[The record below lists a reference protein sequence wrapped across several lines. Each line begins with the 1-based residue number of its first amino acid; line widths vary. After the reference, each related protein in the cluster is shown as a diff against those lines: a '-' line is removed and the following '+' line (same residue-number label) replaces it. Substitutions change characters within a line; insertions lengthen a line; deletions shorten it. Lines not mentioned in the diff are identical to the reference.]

1 MEQIIAN
8 DRDHALTFC
17 ERGKRNSQRVAYWKE
32 EEQIYKFERLPGEK
46 MPTWQE
52 GVGSHWW
59 CATKTVAQKFSEI
72 DTKVIPALTV
82 RMPPETHRKLKVI
95 AAESGLS
102 MQGIT
107 LALIEDFVEGHERRI
122 I

>member
-1 MEQIIAN
+1 
-8 DRDHALTFC
+8 
-17 ERGKRNSQRVAYWKE
+17 
-32 EEQIYKFERLPGEK
+32 

-59 CATKTVAQKFSEI
+59 CATKTVAQKFTEI

-82 RMPPETHRKLKVI
+82 RMPLETHRKLKVI

-102 MQGIT
+102 MQGIVV
-107 LALIEDFVEGHERRI
+107 ALIEDFIEGHERRRI
-122 I
+122 